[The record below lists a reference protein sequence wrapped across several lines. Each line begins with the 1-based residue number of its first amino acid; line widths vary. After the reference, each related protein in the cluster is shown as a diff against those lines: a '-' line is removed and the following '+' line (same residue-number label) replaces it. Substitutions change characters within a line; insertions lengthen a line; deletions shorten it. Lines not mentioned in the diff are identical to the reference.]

1 MWIRKSINPYSNRN
15 MSSTIEQT
23 KNFCVLHKQL
33 PHFRIPIQLNSCYR
47 NRHKRL
53 KWRYFITG
61 HSCCN
66 LLY

>member
-1 MWIRKSINPYSNRN
+1 

-33 PHFRIPIQLNSCYR
+33 PHFRIPIQLNSCHR

-53 KWRYFITG
+53 
-61 HSCCN
+61 
-66 LLY
+66 